1 MSKLDIKIGSMSWKN
16 PVTVASGTFGY
27 EYGELFN
34 LSKLGAVVT
43 KTITL
48 HPKIGNEPCRLAET
62 RAGLLN
68 SIGLQNPGVEE
79 FITDDLSKYDKYK
92 TNLIVSISGSTI
104 GEFCQI
110 ADRLNPYDNID
121 AYEINI
127 SCPNVEKEG
136 LAFGVE
142 ADVVRELITK
152 LRITTDK
159 DIIVK
164 LTPNVT
170 KIEEIASAAAASG
183 ADIIS
188 LINTVLGMAV
198 DIETKTSR
206 IKNGIAGYSGPAIKP
221 IALQNVFRVAQ
232 VVDIPIIG
240 MGGICNTEDALKFL
254 MVGASAVAIGT
265 ANFSNPLTSLDIIKG
280 IEMYLGKNNTD
291 LKEVIGSIKI
301 Q

>member
-1 MSKLDIKIGSMSWKN
+1 MVLYLMAKRWTGMSKLDIKIGSMSWKN

-110 ADRLNPYDNID
+110 AEG
-121 AYEINI
+121 EIFRHRFVHTGRDLVHG
-127 SCPNVEKEG
+127 SG
-136 LAFGVE
+136 FG
-142 ADVVRELITK
+142 
-152 LRITTDK
+152 
-159 DIIVK
+159 
-164 LTPNVT
+164 
-170 KIEEIASAAAASG
+170 
-183 ADIIS
+183 
-188 LINTVLGMAV
+188 
-198 DIETKTSR
+198 
-206 IKNGIAGYSGPAIKP
+206 KP
-221 IALQNVFRVAQ
+221 F
-232 VVDIPIIG
+232 
-240 MGGICNTEDALKFL
+240 F
-254 MVGASAVAIGT
+254 
-265 ANFSNPLTSLDIIKG
+265 
-280 IEMYLGKNNTD
+280 
-291 LKEVIGSIKI
+291 
-301 Q
+301 